1 MELDSNRI
9 CSEKQYYV
17 PDIWN
22 IHVAAYCFYDTYEVT
37 DAKKLEKYR
46 SGVLATVMRYGG
58 IYLLVGVKC
67 DIVEGNWR
75 PTFAVL
81 IQLPRLE
88 GADSWYNSQG
98 YAPLKA
104 LHLSG
109 TKSNAVFLESE
120 PSPLSSAK

>member
-1 MELDSNRI
+1 M
-9 CSEKQYYV
+9 
-17 PDIWN
+17 
-22 IHVAAYCFYDTYEVT
+22 AAYCFFDTYEVT
-37 DAKKLEKYR
+37 DPKKLEQYR
-46 SGVLATVMRYGG
+46 SGVLATVKRYGG
-58 IYLLVGVKC
+58 KYLLVGGKC

-75 PTFAVL
+75 PTFPVL
-81 IQLPRLE
+81 IELPSLE
-88 GADSWYNSQG
+88 AAHSWYNSQG